1 MKVDRDTYI
10 GKNIGLVHSCA
21 NRFRNKGIEYD
32 DLFQAG
38 SIGLVKAY
46 DNFDTERGVQF
57 STYAVPVIL
66 GEIKRLFREG
76 GSVKVSRSLK
86 ELSLKIN
93 RVRDEYMKRNNDEP
107 TISFLADK
115 LEVDSFQIIQAMEIS
130 LPPVS
135 LTQDDDDF
143 NNNQVDVPVESESEQ
158 IADILSIKEV
168 LGKLNK
174 EDRTLIVMRYFHY
187 KTQSETAKVL
197 GITQV
202 QVSRR
207 EKRILQRLRKMLQ

>member
-1 MKVDRDTYI
+1 MVDRDNYI
-10 GKNIGLVHSCA
+10 KNNIGLVHSCA
-21 NRFRNKGIEYD
+21 NKFRNKGIEYD

-38 SIGLVKAY
+38 SIGLIKAY

-93 RVRDEYMKRNNDEP
+93 RERESYIKNNNDEP
-107 TISFLADK
+107 TVNYLAEK
-115 LEVDSFQIIQAMEIS
+115 LEVDYFQIVQAMEVAAPIIS
-130 LPPVS
+130 LTNS
-135 LTQDDDDF
+135 DDDF
-143 NNNQVDVPVESESEQ
+143 NVGQIDIKIESEAEKLSDTL
-158 IADILSIKEV
+158 ALTSILEKLKEEDK
-168 LGKLNK
+168 KLIM
-174 EDRTLIVMRYFHY
+174 LRYVYY
-187 KTQSETAKVL
+187 KTQSDTAKIL
-197 GITQV
+197 NTTQV

-207 EKRILQRLRKMLQ
+207 EKKILEKLRLMLL